1 MRKVRFTGINQVGTL
16 RPRRMWS
23 PGEVL
28 EVEDDVA
35 EELNRQPGFRMLRRS
50 PRKKEKIQEPK
61 VEGSAEEVGS
71 STDSGADELELK
83 EPEAE
88 ETETE
93 E

>member
-1 MRKVRFTGINQVGTL
+1 MRKVRFTGIRRVGTL

-35 EELNRQPGFRMLRRS
+35 EELNRQPGFKMLRR
-50 PRKKEKIQEPK
+50 PPRRKKVQKPE
-61 VEGSAEEVGS
+61 S
-71 STDSGADELELK
+71 K
-83 EPEAE
+83 E
-88 ETETE
+88 TKTE